1 MSGDLRG
8 MFVVVEKI
16 VPYQLLYPTYIK
28 EHRIIGANYRLIP
41 MTSLLPIL
49 YIACAMVMS

>member
-1 MSGDLRG
+1 